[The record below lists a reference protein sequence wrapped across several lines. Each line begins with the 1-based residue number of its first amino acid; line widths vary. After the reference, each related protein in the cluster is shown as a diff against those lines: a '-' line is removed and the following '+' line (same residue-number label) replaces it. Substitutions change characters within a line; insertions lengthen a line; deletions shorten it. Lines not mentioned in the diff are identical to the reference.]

1 MSLLDKAE
9 ETVVGSTPTV
19 IAALG
24 RVKFLLLVVPI
35 VSVVIGVLSM
45 GITSE
50 RNIGTVVIKMGS
62 FATPANPEPVMLASE
77 KQVRARL
84 RQYARDIKTDFPKS
98 LMIGSIF
105 DGEVITVT
113 GTNKGDLA
121 TERYLLALVQREIDF
136 QNGRLKKLQA
146 VQSDRKQSLETALQ
160 ELKDRKQSLANK
172 LESNPDPVI
181 VLALQQSLDSTTAR
195 ISNINSELSTM
206 SLLNAS
212 DLYIDTTQVVRSPF
226 IVASSDWYR
235 PLILGGIG
243 LAIGLGLTLL
253 IALFTI
259 FRALSS
265 KAKESKKKAKTKNTN
280 SGSIEKD

>member
-19 IAALG
+19 IAALS

-35 VSVVIGVLSM
+35 VSAAIGALSM

-50 RNIGTVVIKMGS
+50 RNIGTVAIKMGS

-113 GTNKGDLA
+113 GTDKGDLG

-146 VQSDRKQSLETALQ
+146 VQSDRRQSLETALQ
-160 ELKDRKQSLANK
+160 ELKDRKQSLANE
-172 LESNPDPVI
+172 LESTPDPIV
-181 VLALQQSLDSTTAR
+181 VLALQQSLDSTTTR
-195 ISNINSELSTM
+195 ISNIKSELSTM

-212 DLYIDTTQVVRSPF
+212 DLYIDTTQVVQPPF
-226 IVASSDWYR
+226 IVASSNWYR

-253 IALFTI
+253 IALIAI
-259 FRALSS
+259 FRALSN
-265 KAKESKKKAKTKNTN
+265 KAKENKKKGENK
-280 SGSIEKD
+280 ED

>member
-1 MSLLDKAE
+1 MSLLNKAE

-19 IAALG
+19 MAALD
-24 RVKFLLLVVPI
+24 RIKFLLLVVP
-35 VSVVIGVLSM
+35 VVCVVIGVLSM
-45 GITSE
+45 GIASE

-84 RQYARDIKTDFPKS
+84 RQYARDMETDFPKS
-98 LMIGSIF
+98 FMIGSIF

-113 GTNKGDLA
+113 GTDKGDLG
-121 TERYLLALVQREIDF
+121 TKKYLLALVQREIDF
-136 QNGRLKKLQA
+136 QNGRLENLQA
-146 VQSDRKQSLETALQ
+146 IQSDRKQSLKTTLQ
-160 ELKDRKQSLANK
+160 ELEVRKRSLATE
-172 LESNPDPVI
+172 LGSTPDSVV
-181 VLALQQSLDSTTAR
+181 VLALQQSFDSTTSR
-195 ISNINSELSTM
+195 ISNIKSELSTM

-212 DLYIDTTQVVRSPF
+212 DLYIDTTQVVQPPF

-243 LAIGLGLTLL
+243 LAVGLGLTLL
-253 IALFTI
+253 IALIAI

-265 KAKESKKKAKTKNTN
+265 KAKENKKTDENN
-280 SGSIEKD
+280 EG

>member
-35 VSVVIGVLSM
+35 VSVGIGVLSM

-84 RQYARDIKTDFPKS
+84 RQYARDIKKDFPKS

-113 GTNKGDLA
+113 GTNKGDPE
-121 TERYLLALVQREIDF
+121 TERYLLALVQLEIDF
-136 QNGRLKKLQA
+136 QNGRLEKLQA
-146 VQSDRKQSLETALQ
+146 IQSDRRQSLETALQ
-160 ELKDRKQSLANK
+160 ELKTRKQSLTNE
-172 LESNPDPVI
+172 LESAPDPII
-181 VLALQQSLDSTTAR
+181 VLALQQSFDSTTTR
-195 ISNINSELSTM
+195 ISNIKSELSSM

-212 DLYIDTTQVVRSPF
+212 DLYIDTTQVVRPPF

-243 LAIGLGLTLL
+243 LAVGLGLTLL
-253 IALFTI
+253 IALIAI
-259 FRALSS
+259 FRALSN
-265 KAKESKKKAKTKNTN
+265 KAKENKKKDENN
-280 SGSIEKD
+280 EE

>member
-1 MSLLDKAE
+1 MSLLNKAE

-19 IAALG
+19 MAALD
-24 RVKFLLLVVPI
+24 RIKFLLLVVP
-35 VSVVIGVLSM
+35 VVCVVIGVLSM
-45 GITSE
+45 GISSE

-84 RQYARDIKTDFPKS
+84 RQYARDMETDFPKS

-113 GTNKGDLA
+113 GTDKGDLG
-121 TERYLLALVQREIDF
+121 TKKYLLALVQREIDF
-136 QNGRLKKLQA
+136 QNGRLEKLQA
-146 VQSDRKQSLETALQ
+146 IQSDRKQSLKTTLQ
-160 ELKDRKQSLANK
+160 ELEVRKRSLATE
-172 LESNPDPVI
+172 LGSTPDSVV
-181 VLALQQSLDSTTAR
+181 VLALQQSFDSTTSR
-195 ISNINSELSTM
+195 ISNIKSELSTM

-212 DLYIDTTQVVRSPF
+212 DLYIDTTQVVQPPF

-243 LAIGLGLTLL
+243 LAVGLGLTLL
-253 IALFTI
+253 IALIAI

-265 KAKESKKKAKTKNTN
+265 KAKENKKTDENN
-280 SGSIEKD
+280 EG